1 MRAPLQFVLDFFTGG
16 DPVLPAVNPGLGLS
30 QPKPVAWTGDAPP
43 VLTDTADAP
52 SEGHFIDKA
61 SGAGGL
67 PSAVAGFS
75 HPAANR
81 HTQLQGVTVSFR
93 FERSRRK
100 SIGFLVGAD
109 GLVVRAPNWVT
120 LREVDAAV
128 QEKGAWIVAK
138 LQQFKQRQTEQF
150 QQAIEWR
157 HGADVPYL
165 GRTLQLCVLEHGVGK
180 IRGQA
185 VLPDQVLPVSV
196 PPGATVMQVRDA
208 AQAWLK
214 KQAKVLFEERL
225 HHFAPLLGVR
235 WQKLSLSS
243 ASTRWGSARHDG
255 HIRLNWRLIH
265 LPISQIDYVVVHEL
279 AHLREMNHSPR
290 FWEAVGEV
298 MPDYAHRRKALRQA
312 PVDLNE
318 A

>member
-16 DPVLPAVNPGLGLS
+16 DPVVPTPAPSQVPTTAQAPNPSPTL
-30 QPKPVAWTGDAPP
+30 APAP
-43 VLTDTADAP
+43 AADATARAP
-52 SEGHFIDKA
+52 TLAPDA
-61 SGAGGL
+61 ART
-67 PSAVAGFS
+67 SATGFV

-81 HTQLQGVTVSFR
+81 HAQLQGVSVSFR

-128 QEKGAWIVAK
+128 QEKSAWIVAK
-138 LQQFKQRQTEQF
+138 LQQFKERQTEQF
-150 QQAIEWR
+150 QKAIEWR
-157 HGADVPYL
+157 HGAEVPFL
-165 GRTLQLCVLEHGVGK
+165 GRTVQLCVMERGVG
-180 IRGQA
+180 RVLGQD
-185 VLPDQVLPVSV
+185 LSPEQVLPVTV
-196 PPGATVMQVRDA
+196 PPGASVTQVRDA
-208 AQAWLK
+208 AQVWLK
-214 KQAKVLFEERL
+214 KQAKALFEQRL

-243 ASTRWGSARHDG
+243 ASTRWGSARNDG

-290 FWEAVGEV
+290 FWETVGEV
-298 MPDYAHRRKALRQA
+298 MPDYAQRRKALRQS
-312 PVDLNE
+312 PVGLADD
-318 A
+318 